1 MQHIR
6 LEELREENLI
16 PVQNV
21 RILTVFPPSIQ
32 NIELLF
38 HNLYL
43 TTVFLAPFVNF
54 SKRALSNKL

>member
-32 NIELLF
+32 NIVLLF
-38 HNLYL
+38 HNPYL

>member
-16 PVQNV
+16 PVQNI

-32 NIELLF
+32 NIVLLF
-38 HNLYL
+38 HNPYL

>member
-6 LEELREENLI
+6 LEELHEENLI

-38 HNLYL
+38 HNPYL
-43 TTVFLAPFVNF
+43 TPVFLAPFVDF

>member
-6 LEELREENLI
+6 LEELHEENLI

-32 NIELLF
+32 NIVLLF
-38 HNLYL
+38 HNPYL

>member
-16 PVQNV
+16 PEQNV

-32 NIELLF
+32 NIVLLF
-38 HNLYL
+38 HNPYL